1 MQDIPCYLNI
11 LLKPTMKFA
20 KTNKKNYNNVRNE
33 FIRDR
38 NTNIKFTINMNPNV
52 RCIIYLSSHKHEQKT
67 STHEGNKNKNSKL
80 VESVSFIRFFRFL
93 KTRC

>member
-52 RCIIYLSSHKHEQKT
+52 RCIIY
-67 STHEGNKNKNSKL
+67 
-80 VESVSFIRFFRFL
+80 
-93 KTRC
+93 